1 MSKFFLSVLILLIFF
16 ISGCVSSPKA
26 ELSADDTDVD
36 IDILSNEDKTL
47 NITLRVHNTG
57 ELAAQNVVVTAKAN
71 PVNEAG
77 ESVQIGSFTISGI
90 PPKSEALAFIKW
102 DTKTTYKDNMIRLAI
117 DPGNSIE
124 EPDKANN
131 VVVFSYSIN

>member
-1 MSKFFLSVLILLIFF
+1 MSKFFLFFLILFIVF

-47 NITLRVHNTG
+47 NITLRVHNAG
-57 ELAAQNVVVTAKAN
+57 ELEAQNVVVTAKAN

-77 ESVQIGSFTISGI
+77 KSVQIGSFTISGI
-90 PPKSEALAFIKW
+90 PPKSEALAFFKW

-117 DPGNSIE
+117 DPENSIE
-124 EPDKANN
+124 EPDKTNN

>member
-1 MSKFFLSVLILLIFF
+1 M
-16 ISGCVSSPKA
+16 
-26 ELSADDTDVD
+26 
-36 IDILSNEDKTL
+36 
-47 NITLRVHNTG
+47 
-57 ELAAQNVVVTAKAN
+57 AAQNVVVTAKAN

-77 ESVQIGSFTISGI
+77 ESVQIGSFTISSI